1 MTVREF
7 DIKPAYTEWDKM
19 RARPGVKMA
28 DGERCYQV
36 EKSGGTSC
44 PFDRF
49 PCKVQLR
56 K

>member
-19 RARPGVKMA
+19 RARPGVKMV
-28 DGERCYQV
+28 DGERYYQA
-36 EKSGGTSC
+36 EKGGGTSR
-44 PFDRF
+44 PSDGF